1 MKVLPMRDKTDKY
14 TIKKTEL
21 PNLPFRML
29 MIGGSGSGKSSLLG
43 WLLCN
48 RGQKGY
54 RDDIKP
60 ENIYIF
66 SGSLKGD
73 YKLKQMVKYLE
84 IPEENLFG
92 DFDND
97 VVNELYDGL
106 VDDFN
111 DPDQDKEHKLIVF
124 DDLGYAN
131 VMNKRVAKSA
141 IDKLFCNG
149 RKYLIS
155 SMILNQRIIQ
165 VNPTCLANA
174 SAIIAYKPNNRDL
187 DVYDSNF
194 NYLPNKDLFKRLVR
208 RETEKKHDYIVVDF
222 SKEQIYRNKSF
233 EGIKICKC
241 PGKENTCGGFK

>member
-1 MKVLPMRDKTDKY
+1 MKVLAMRDKTDKY

-48 RGQKGY
+48 RGEKGY
-54 RDDIKP
+54 RDNIKP

-66 SGSLKGD
+66 SGSLTGD
-73 YKLKQMVKYLE
+73 YKLSQMVKYLE
-84 IPEENLFG
+84 IPQENLFG
-92 DFDND
+92 EYDND
-97 VVNELYDGL
+97 VVNQLYDDM

-111 DPDQDKEHKLIVF
+111 DPDLDKEQKLIVF
-124 DDLGYAN
+124 DDMGYAN

-141 IDKLFCNG
+141 VDRLFCNG

-155 SMILNQRIIQ
+155 TMILNQRIIQ
-165 VNPTCLANA
+165 VNPTCLANS

-187 DVYDSNF
+187 DIYDQNF
-194 NYLPNKDLFKRLVR
+194 NYLPNRDQFKRLVR
-208 RETEKKHDYIVVDF
+208 RETENKHEFIVVDF
-222 SKEQIYRNKSF
+222 SKDEIYRNKNF
-233 EGIKICKC
+233 EPIKICKC
-241 PGKENTCGGFK
+241 EGKLNECKGFK

>member
-1 MKVLPMRDKTDKY
+1 MKVLAMRDKTDKY

-48 RGQKGY
+48 RGEKGY
-54 RDDIKP
+54 RDNIKP

-66 SGSLKGD
+66 SGSLTGD
-73 YKLKQMVKYLE
+73 YKLSQMVKYLE
-84 IPEENLFG
+84 IPQENLFG
-92 DFDND
+92 HFDND

-111 DPDQDKEHKLIVF
+111 DPDEPKEHKLIVF
-124 DDLGYAN
+124 DDLGYQN

-141 IDKLFCNG
+141 VDRLFCNG

-174 SAIIAYKPNNRDL
+174 SAVIAYKPNNRDL
-187 DVYDSNF
+187 DIYDSNF
-194 NYLPNKDLFKRLVR
+194 NYLPNKDQFKRLIR
-208 RETEKKHDYIVVDF
+208 RETENKHSYIVVDF
-222 SKEQIYRNKSF
+222 SKDEIYRNKSF
-233 EGIKICKC
+233 EPIKICKC
-241 PGKENTCGGFK
+241 PGKENDCGGFK

>member
-1 MKVLPMRDKTDKY
+1 MKVLPMKDKTDKY

-48 RGQKGY
+48 RGEKGY
-54 RDDIKP
+54 RDNIKP
-60 ENIYIF
+60 QNIYIF

-73 YKLKQMVKYLE
+73 YKLKQMVKFLE
-84 IPEENLFG
+84 IPEDNLFG
-92 DFDND
+92 EFDND

-106 VDDFN
+106 VEDFN
-111 DPDQDKEHKLIVF
+111 DPDEEKEHKLIVF

-141 IDKLFCNG
+141 IDRLFCNG

-174 SAIIAYKPNNRDL
+174 SAIIAYKANNRDL

-194 NYLPNKDLFKRLVR
+194 NYLENKDQFKRLVR

-222 SKEQIYRNKSF
+222 SKDEIYRNKNF

-241 PGKENTCGGFK
+241 PGKENTCSGFK